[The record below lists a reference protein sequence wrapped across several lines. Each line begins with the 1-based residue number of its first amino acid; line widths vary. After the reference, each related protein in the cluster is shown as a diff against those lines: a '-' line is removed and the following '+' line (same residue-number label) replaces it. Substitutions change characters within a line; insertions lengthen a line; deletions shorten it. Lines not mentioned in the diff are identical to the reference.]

1 MLEILCESHF
11 GRGWGCYFLC
21 QRNHGL
27 MRWDAKSRASFNLF
41 VYRKGFNTIL
51 RSQFQLLSVKRH
63 RQAQAQIDHFLGSE
77 ARLQKRNNH
86 GFSSEYGIYPL
97 HPPPTRTDIKA
108 HSFFNAAFAA
118 PSLGFYS
125 LALKLSTYYSVILTW
140 VPTSTA
146 CRMNMY
152 SLL

>member
-11 GRGWGCYFLC
+11 GRGWGCHFLC

-51 RSQFQLLSVKRH
+51 RSQFQLLSVKVP
-63 RQAQAQIDHFLGSE
+63 RQARAQIDHFLGSE

-86 GFSSEYGIYPL
+86 GFSSGMEFILCTHHL
-97 HPPPTRTDIKA
+97 HELMRKLLLSSTLQSRLRAWD
-108 HSFFNAAFAA
+108 SA
-118 PSLGFYS
+118 PWL
-125 LALKLSTYYSVILTW
+125 
-140 VPTSTA
+140 
-146 CRMNMY
+146 
-152 SLL
+152 